1 MLLLGV
7 GEGSAYISS
16 SPLPS
21 NKLSCVFDSTKR
33 PFGQADLRA
42 FHQIHVWA
50 NTKKKH
56 FLIRLVIM
64 FSLLGSFSIPKP
76 NYMQVM
82 FSSSSETHIRFCS
95 ISDAIDLWFHH

>member
-16 SPLPS
+16 SPLPCKQL
-21 NKLSCVFDSTKR
+21 NCVFDSIKR

-50 NTKKKH
+50 TPSDQARQSQPHVLHEKKAVGMALSH
-56 FLIRLVIM
+56 
-64 FSLLGSFSIPKP
+64 GTAEPEAGC
-76 NYMQVM
+76 YG
-82 FSSSSETHIRFCS
+82 E
-95 ISDAIDLWFHH
+95 